1 MISLK
6 EFVDVLEL
14 EPVVMADQEELELDT
29 SDINRPGLQFSGFFD
44 YFAADRLQVIGKAE
58 MQYLVALP
66 SEIRKERLDKYMSF
80 GLPVV
85 VVCRNM
91 PCPPEMVEAAQR
103 HNVPLLRSRL
113 VTTRFTLQASTF
125 IGTKLAP
132 RITRHGVLMDVFG
145 IGVMITGESGVG
157 KSEAALELVK
167 RGHRLVADDVV
178 DIRKVS
184 DNNLIGEA
192 PEMVRY
198 FMEIRGVGIINVKN
212 MYGVGSVIN
221 ARKIDMVIHL
231 ELWDNNKEYDRL
243 GLDEDFTAVL
253 GVKLPKLTLP
263 VRPGRNLAI
272 VIEVAASNYRLKR
285 MGYNGAQELNERLT
299 ARIQNKNTND

>member
-6 EFVDVLEL
+6 EFIDTLEL
-14 EPVVMADQEELELDT
+14 EPVVMADRDEINLET
-29 SDINRPGLQFSGFFD
+29 SDVNRPGLQLSGFFD

-58 MQYLVALP
+58 MQYILALEP
-66 SEIRKERLDKYMSF
+66 EVRKERLDKYMSYNI
-80 GLPVV
+80 PVV

-91 PCPPEMVEAAQR
+91 PVPPEMVEAAQR
-103 HNVPLLRSRL
+103 HNVALLRSRL
-113 VTTRFTLQASTF
+113 VTTRFMLQASMF
-125 IGTKLAP
+125 IGAKLAP

-145 IGVMITGESGVG
+145 IGVMIT
-157 KSEAALELVK
+157 AALELVK

-178 DIRKVS
+178 EICKVS
-184 DNNLIGEA
+184 DVRLVGEA
-192 PEMVRY
+192 PEMVRH

-212 MYGVGSVIN
+212 MYGVGAVIN
-221 ARKIDMVIHL
+221 SKSIDMVIHL

-243 GLDEDFTAVL
+243 GLNEDFTAVL

-272 VIEVAASNYRLKR
+272 VIEVAASNHRLKK
-285 MGYNGAQELNERLT
+285 MGYNGAQELNDRLS
-299 ARIQNKNTND
+299 AKIQNG

>member
-6 EFVDVLEL
+6 EFIDTLEL
-14 EPVVMADQEELELDT
+14 EPVVMADRDEINLET
-29 SDINRPGLQFSGFFD
+29 SDVNRPGLQLSGFFD

-58 MQYLVALP
+58 MQYILALEP
-66 SEIRKERLDKYMSF
+66 EVRKERLDKYMSYNI
-80 GLPVV
+80 PVV

-91 PCPPEMVEAAQR
+91 PVPPEMVEAAQR
-103 HNVPLLRSRL
+103 HNVALLRSRL
-113 VTTRFTLQASTF
+113 VTTRFMLQASMF
-125 IGTKLAP
+125 IGAKLAP

-178 DIRKVS
+178 EICKVS
-184 DNNLIGEA
+184 DVRLVGEA
-192 PEMVRY
+192 PEMVRP
-198 FMEIRGVGIINVKN
+198 V
-212 MYGVGSVIN
+212 
-221 ARKIDMVIHL
+221 MVIHL

-243 GLDEDFTAVL
+243 GLNEDFTAVL

-272 VIEVAASNYRLKR
+272 VIEVAASNHRLKK
-285 MGYNGAQELNERLT
+285 MGYNGAQELNDRLS
-299 ARIQNKNTND
+299 AKIQNG